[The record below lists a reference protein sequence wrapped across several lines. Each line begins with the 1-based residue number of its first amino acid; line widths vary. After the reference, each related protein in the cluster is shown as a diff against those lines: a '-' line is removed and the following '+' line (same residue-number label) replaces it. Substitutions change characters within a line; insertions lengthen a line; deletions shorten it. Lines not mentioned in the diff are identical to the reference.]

1 MATTKNRTVGALLT
15 TSNADLYTV
24 PANYE
29 TDIKSIYINNK
40 ASTDAK
46 FSLDWYDSQNTTYH
60 TLAEEVTV
68 PANSLLQI
76 TDSLWFYKGDKFR
89 GLASAADS
97 VTVTFNVEELFVPN
111 RT

>member
-29 TDIKSIYINNK
+29 TNIKSIYINNK

-46 FSLDWYDSQNTTYH
+46 FSFDWYDSQNTTYH
-60 TLAEEVTV
+60 TLDEEVTV

-111 RT
+111 RN

>member
-29 TDIKSIYINNK
+29 TNIKSIYINNK

-89 GLASAADS
+89 GLCNNADS
-97 VTVTFNVEELFVPN
+97 ITVVFNVEETFIPQ
-111 RT
+111 RG

>member
-29 TDIKSIYINNK
+29 TNIKSIYINNK

-76 TDSLWFYKGDKFR
+76 TDSLWLARGDKFR
-89 GLASAADS
+89 GLASAVDS
-97 VTVTFNVEELFVPN
+97 ITVTFNVEELFVPN

>member
-29 TDIKSIYINNK
+29 ANIKAIYVNNS
-40 ASTDAK
+40 STSSRT
-46 FSLDWYDSQNTTYH
+46 FSLDWYNLKETTYY
-60 TLAEEVTV
+60 TLAEQVTM
-68 PANSLLQI
+68 PPHSLLQI
-76 TDSLWFYKGDKFR
+76 TDNMWLAKGDKFR

-97 VTVTFNVEELFVPN
+97 VTVTFNVEELFVLN